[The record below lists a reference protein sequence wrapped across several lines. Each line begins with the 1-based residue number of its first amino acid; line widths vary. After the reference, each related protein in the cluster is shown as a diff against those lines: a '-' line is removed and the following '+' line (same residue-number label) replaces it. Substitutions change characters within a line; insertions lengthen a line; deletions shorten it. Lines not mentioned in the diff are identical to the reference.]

1 MAGFL
6 VIYGEELFIKFDI
19 RHYKELRVKT
29 MDYKKMVIPV
39 IIALLL
45 LFNFSTTVLANSL
58 DNIYDEVS
66 SEYPEDIEKMKENG
80 ASEGDI
86 KKFINTIGDELSSK
100 ELNDENISEE
110 VANVVFSMYLSGEHD
125 DVFNAVI
132 KGWGLSPDVL
142 IGAYDSG
149 GTGKVFELLP
159 KSLQEIGYMVKKQL
173 AEASEKNIESSDLGN
188 SAEPVVESNS
198 EFLVESSKIIEQI
211 NKNLPKIIVNMSEG
225 NSIVEVRA
233 ADIREIFRVNKELE
247 VRNAEGDVIFTIPPG
262 TITLNEGYNLKFNI
276 KRLPASE
283 ARPLAA
289 KLSQEI
295 KVVGD
300 VFELNVKNTDN
311 NQDTDIS
318 LNNPIT
324 AALSYENY
332 EITTDD
338 EHRLAV
344 FMYNE
349 STNTWDLIG
358 GKVNKD
364 SKTVEWK
371 ANHFSKYAVMLVNK
385 TFADITDHWAKQDI
399 EYLVARGLV
408 NGVNEKNFEP
418 MRQITRAEFTK
429 MLVKVLNIDTASET
443 EPIFADVPV
452 ETWYSRYVS
461 AAFNAGL
468 VNGVSSTHFEPNRNI
483 SRQEMAAMIVRAL
496 NYKGIDTEVTEEAL
510 NQLLAKY
517 KDSSQIADWAKKS
530 LAVAINSG
538 IIGGRTEDSLA
549 PTENTV
555 RAEAAVMIKRL
566 FDKL

>member
-1 MAGFL
+1 MDFKKIDFVGL
-6 VIYGEELFIKFDI
+6 IKS
-19 RHYKELRVKT
+19 
-29 MDYKKMVIPV
+29 MVIPV

-66 SEYPEDIEKMKENG
+66 GEYPEDIEKMKENG

-86 KKFINTIGDELSSK
+86 KKFINTIGDKLGSK
-100 ELNDENISEE
+100 ELNDENISKE
-110 VANVVFSMYLSGEHD
+110 VANVVLSMYLSGEHD

-142 IGAYDSG
+142 IKAYATG

-159 KSLQEIGYMVKKQL
+159 KSLREIGYMVKEQL
-173 AEASEKNIESSDLGN
+173 AEASEKNIEPSDLGN
-188 SAEPVVESNS
+188 NAEPVVESNS

-211 NKNLPKIIVNMSEG
+211 NKNLPKIIVNMPEG

-247 VRNAEGDVIFTIPPG
+247 VQNAEGDVIFTIPPG
-262 TITLNEGYNLKFNI
+262 TITINEGNNLKFNI
-276 KRLPASE
+276 KKLPASE

-289 KLSQEI
+289 KLSQAI

-300 VFELNVKNTDN
+300 VFELNIKNTDN
-311 NQDTDIS
+311 NLDTDIS

-510 NQLLAKY
+510 NQLLSKY

>member
-1 MAGFL
+1 MDFKKIDFVGL
-6 VIYGEELFIKFDI
+6 IKS
-19 RHYKELRVKT
+19 
-29 MDYKKMVIPV
+29 MVIPV

-66 SEYPEDIEKMKENG
+66 GEYPEDIEKMKENG

-86 KKFINTIGDELSSK
+86 KKFINTIGDKLGSK
-100 ELNDENISEE
+100 ELNDENISKE
-110 VANVVFSMYLSGEHD
+110 VANVVLSMYLSGEHD

-142 IGAYDSG
+142 IKAYATG

-159 KSLQEIGYMVKKQL
+159 KSLREIGYMVKEQL
-173 AEASEKNIESSDLGN
+173 AEASEKNIEPSDLGN
-188 SAEPVVESNS
+188 NAEPVVESNS

-211 NKNLPKIIVNMSEG
+211 NKNLPKIIVNMPEG

-247 VRNAEGDVIFTIPPG
+247 VQNAEGDVIFTIPPG
-262 TITLNEGYNLKFNI
+262 TITINEGNNLKFNI
-276 KRLPASE
+276 KKLPASE

-289 KLSQEI
+289 KLSQAI

-300 VFELNVKNTDN
+300 VFELNIKNTDN
-311 NQDTDIS
+311 NLDTDIS

-385 TFADITDHWAKQDI
+385 TFADITDHWVKQDI

-510 NQLLAKY
+510 NQLLSKY

>member
-1 MAGFL
+1 M

-66 SEYPEDIEKMKENG
+66 GEYPEDIEKMKENG

-100 ELNDENISEE
+100 ELDDENISEE
-110 VANVVFSMYLSGEHD
+110 VANVVLSMYLSGEHD

-142 IGAYDSG
+142 IEAYDSG

-159 KSLQEIGYMVKKQL
+159 KSLQEIGYMVKEQL
-173 AEASEKNIESSDLGN
+173 AEAAEKNIESSDLGN

-211 NKNLPKIIVNMSEG
+211 NKNLPKIIVNMPEG

-233 ADIREIFRVNKELE
+233 ADIKEIFRVNKELE
-247 VRNAEGDVIFTIPPG
+247 VQNAEGDVIFTIPPG
-262 TITLNEGYNLKFNI
+262 TITINEENNLKFNI

-311 NQDTDIS
+311 KQDTDIS

-332 EITTDD
+332 EIAPDD

-349 STNTWDLIG
+349 STNTWDLVG

-385 TFADITDHWAKQDI
+385 TFTDITDHWAKQDI

-510 NQLLAKY
+510 NQLLSKY

-530 LAVAINSG
+530 LAVAIDSG

>member
-1 MAGFL
+1 MDFKKIDFVGL
-6 VIYGEELFIKFDI
+6 IKS
-19 RHYKELRVKT
+19 
-29 MDYKKMVIPV
+29 MVIPV

-66 SEYPEDIEKMKENG
+66 GEYPEDIEKMKENG

-86 KKFINTIGDELSSK
+86 KKFINTIGDKLGSK
-100 ELNDENISEE
+100 ELNDENISKE
-110 VANVVFSMYLSGEHD
+110 VANVVLSMYLSGEHD

-142 IGAYDSG
+142 IKAYATG

-159 KSLQEIGYMVKKQL
+159 KSLREIGYMVKEQL
-173 AEASEKNIESSDLGN
+173 AEASEKNIEPSDLGN
-188 SAEPVVESNS
+188 NAEPVVESNS

-211 NKNLPKIIVNMSEG
+211 NKNLPKIIVNMPEG

-247 VRNAEGDVIFTIPPG
+247 VQNAEGDVIFTIPPG
-262 TITLNEGYNLKFNI
+262 TITINEGNNLKFNI
-276 KRLPASE
+276 KKLPASE

-289 KLSQEI
+289 KLSQAI

-300 VFELNVKNTDN
+300 VFELNIKNTDN
-311 NQDTDIS
+311 NLDTDIS

-332 EITTDD
+332 EIAPDD

-349 STNTWDLIG
+349 STNTWDLVG

-510 NQLLAKY
+510 NQLLSKY

>member
-1 MAGFL
+1 LAGFL

-66 SEYPEDIEKMKENG
+66 GEYPEDIEKMKENG

-100 ELNDENISEE
+100 ELDDENISEE
-110 VANVVFSMYLSGEHD
+110 VANVVLSMYLSGEHD

-142 IGAYDSG
+142 IEAYDSG

-159 KSLQEIGYMVKKQL
+159 KSLQEIGYMVKEQL
-173 AEASEKNIESSDLGN
+173 AEAAEKNIESSDLGN

-211 NKNLPKIIVNMSEG
+211 NKNLPKIIVNMPEG

-233 ADIREIFRVNKELE
+233 ADIKEIFRVNKELE
-247 VRNAEGDVIFTIPPG
+247 VQNAEGDVIFTIPPG
-262 TITLNEGYNLKFNI
+262 TITINEENNLKFNI

-311 NQDTDIS
+311 KQDTDIS

-332 EITTDD
+332 EIAPDD

-349 STNTWDLIG
+349 STNTWDLVG

-385 TFADITDHWAKQDI
+385 TFTDITDHWAKQDI

-510 NQLLAKY
+510 NQLLSKY

-530 LAVAINSG
+530 LAVAIDSG